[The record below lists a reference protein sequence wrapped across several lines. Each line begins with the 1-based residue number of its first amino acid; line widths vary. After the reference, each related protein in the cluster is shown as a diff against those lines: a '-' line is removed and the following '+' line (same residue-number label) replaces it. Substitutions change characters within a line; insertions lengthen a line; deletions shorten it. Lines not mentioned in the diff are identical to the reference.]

1 MEDDKRIQTL
11 TVHPA
16 TRLMV
21 WLLLLLAVQCL
32 SGTALAVAF
41 LFIPLLGTKVLRR
54 SAKLI
59 WRARWLL
66 ATLLVVFSWAVAGE
80 PLWDGP
86 AAPTQEGLQEA
97 LTHLGRLLLV
107 LVVVAAFLETMPLAD
122 LLAATH
128 AWLKPLRYFGI
139 DPDRGV
145 VRLMLVLRY
154 VETLPRPRDW
164 RRLLDAPAE
173 SVSERLALV
182 DDALRWL
189 DYFIS
194 LSCVAAVTVLYLR

>member
-1 MEDDKRIQTL
+1 MENDSSL
-11 TVHPA
+11 PVPAFHPA
-16 TRLMV
+16 TRLLV

-32 SGTALAVAF
+32 SGTALAAAF
-41 LFIPLLGTKVLRR
+41 LCIPLLGRKALRR

-66 ATLLVVFSWAVAGE
+66 LTLLLVFSWAVAGT

-86 AAPTQEGLQEA
+86 ASPTREGLQEA
-97 LTHLGRLLLV
+97 LGHLARLLLV
-107 LVVVAAFLETMPLAD
+107 LVAVATFLETMPLTD

-128 AWLKPLRYFGI
+128 TWLRPLRHVGI
-139 DPDRGV
+139 EAERGV

-164 RRLLDAPAE
+164 RRLLDAPAQ
-173 SVSERLALV
+173 SVSERLTLV
-182 DDALRWL
+182 DYPLRWP
-189 DYFIS
+189 DYAIA
-194 LSCVAAVTVLYLR
+194 LCCVAALLALYLR

>member
-1 MEDDKRIQTL
+1 MQIPAL
-11 TVHPA
+11 HPA
-16 TRLMV
+16 TRLLV

-32 SGTALAVAF
+32 SGLLLAAAF
-41 LFIPLLGTKVLRR
+41 LFVPLLGTKVLRR

-66 ATLLVVFSWAVAGE
+66 ATLFLVFSWAVAGT

-86 AAPTQEGLQEA
+86 ASPTREGLQEA
-97 LTHLGRLLLV
+97 LGHFGRLLLV
-107 LVVVAAFLETMPLAD
+107 LVAVAAFLEKMPLAD

-128 AWLKPLRYFGI
+128 VWLRPLGHFGI
-139 DPDRGV
+139 EADRGV

-164 RRLLDAPAE
+164 RRLLDAPAQRAC
-173 SVSERLALV
+173 ERLTLV
-182 DDALRWL
+182 DYPLRWP
-189 DYFIS
+189 DYFIAV
-194 LSCVAAVTVLYLR
+194 SCAATLTALYFR